1 MKKYIKAAKFL
12 TQFGNLLKSI
22 SDGFFRCVQ
31 KMLDYS
37 MDFEDFKEN
46 DDGSSVMVIKL
57 KESNIKLTVT
67 ITPVA
72 NKKDTLN
79 ILIEGS
85 DGKKKECKNVKDI
98 SCDDVI
104 VDAIKQV
111 WDVDVSDDSTESVA
125 ESKRMSVTL
134 KRVCGSTEDA
144 IHLVAINGNYN
155 PKDMLSDLD
164 TVLSSSEFV
173 AQITETPMSFEICDQ
188 GEDLDVTECKCEDGE
203 FVKLALIEM
212 LKAFVIA
219 RDELLSIHW
228 NAKGEQFHE
237 IHNLTGNHMWQ
248 LNSQIDTLAELC
260 VEYSGF
266 VPHPRMFQAE
276 ALPTSI
282 DSAMGYRYADALPAV
297 KATLESL
304 ISVLECYKGNFA
316 SDVQRQF
323 DDWIRSYKVESRYA
337 IAQTL
342 A

>member
-1 MKKYIKAAKFL
+1 MKKYIKASKFL
-12 TQFGNLLKSI
+12 AQFGNLLKSI

-31 KMLDYS
+31 KMFDYS
-37 MDFEDFKEN
+37 MEFEDFKEN
-46 DDGSSVMVIKL
+46 DDGSSIMTIKL
-57 KESNIKLTVT
+57 KDSDVKLTIT
-67 ITPVA
+67 ISPVE

-104 VDAIKQV
+104 VAAIKQV
-111 WDVDVSDDSTESVA
+111 WGIDVTDDSTEAVA
-125 ESKRMSVTL
+125 ESKRMSVKL
-134 KRVCGSTEDA
+134 KRVCGSSEDA
-144 IHLVAINGNYN
+144 IHLLAINGNYN
-155 PKDMLSDLD
+155 PSDMMNDLD

-173 AQITETPMSFEICDQ
+173 AQLTETPMSFDICDQ
-188 GEDLDVTECKCEDGE
+188 GEDLDVTECKYEDGE
-203 FVKLALIEM
+203 LEKLALIEM
-212 LKAFVIA
+212 LKTFVIA
-219 RDELLSIHW
+219 RDELLAIHW
-228 NAKGEQFHE
+228 NAKGEQFHD

-248 LNSQIDTLAELC
+248 INSQIDTIAELC

-266 VPHPRMFQAE
+266 VPHPRMFHAE

-282 DSAMGYRYADALPAV
+282 DSVMGYRYSDALSSV

-304 ISVLECYKGNFA
+304 INVLECYKSNFP
-316 SDVQRQF
+316 SDVQRLF

-342 A
+342 S